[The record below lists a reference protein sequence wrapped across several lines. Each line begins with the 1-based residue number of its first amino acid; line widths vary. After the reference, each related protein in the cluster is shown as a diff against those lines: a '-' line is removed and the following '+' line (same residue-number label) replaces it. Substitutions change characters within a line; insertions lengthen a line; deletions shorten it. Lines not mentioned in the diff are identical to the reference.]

1 MICFWLGFKWLVVM
15 ICLWLG
21 FKWLVLMIFLWNVV
35 YVGGCEVWGSG
46 FGRWARPNLTYMYM
60 YMYIYICI
68 YICICICICIY
79 IYVYVYV
86 CIYIYMYMYMY
97 MYIYMHVYLYICIFV
112 SYYGWLPINHYIQ
125 VAWNRPRDCRRPT
138 PTRPWSRRSTSCEWQ
153 TQWRGRRRRNFDQ
166 LIGFFSHH
174 LIIMGIFRWWTDD

>member
-21 FKWLVLMIFLWNVV
+21 FKWLVLMIFFVKCCVCWGLWSLGFRVWKMGKAYSNLYVHV
-35 YVGGCEVWGSG
+35 YV
-46 FGRWARPNLTYMYM
+46 Y
-60 YMYIYICI
+60 I
-68 YICICICICIY
+68 YICICICIY
-79 IYVYVYV
+79 I
-86 CIYIYMYMYMY
+86 CM
-97 MYIYMHVYLYICIFV
+97 YICIFV

-166 LIGFFSHH
+166 LIGFFPTIWSSWGF
-174 LIIMGIFRWWTDD
+174 LDDEQMINRWLTD